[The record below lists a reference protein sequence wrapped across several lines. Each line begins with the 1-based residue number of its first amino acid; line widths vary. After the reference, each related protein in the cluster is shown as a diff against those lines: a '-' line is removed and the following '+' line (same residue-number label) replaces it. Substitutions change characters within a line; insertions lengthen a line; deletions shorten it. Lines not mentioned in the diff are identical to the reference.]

1 LFASHVQDP
10 AAHRDFARINVNLGS
25 HWESRNSSFKPFPA
39 AHVIHPY
46 ISAAIRLHHQHD
58 LQPAEIESVDCPVTG
73 FIVSIVCEPT
83 AEKHAPAS
91 DSHGRVSLQYS
102 VAEALFLGELGKHA
116 YSDRSRRNP
125 EILALARKVRYHVD
139 PDYPGPG
146 RFKGAVTV
154 TLKDARQF
162 TEVEEYNR
170 GSAENPMTYQEL
182 RAKFDE
188 NASGFLSADKRE
200 RVADEIQ
207 RLETLPD
214 AKVLLQLAT

>member
-1 LFASHVQDP
+1 M
-10 AAHRDFARINVNLGS
+10 
-25 HWESRNSSFKPFPA
+25 
-39 AHVIHPY
+39 
-46 ISAAIRLHHQHD
+46 
-58 LQPAEIESVDCPVTG
+58 
-73 FIVSIVCEPT
+73 
-83 AEKHAPAS
+83 
-91 DSHGRVSLQYS
+91 SLQYS
-102 VAEALFLGELGKHA
+102 VAEALFFGELGKHA
-116 YSDRSRRNP
+116 YSDQSRRNP

-162 TEVEEYNR
+162 TEVEYNR
-170 GSAENPMTYQEL
+170 GSAENPMSYQEL

-207 RLETLPD
+207 RLEALPD